1 MTKRIGS
8 LAALCLGLFGLP
20 GSAWSQALAPV
31 IFNYTL
37 TSKPGDIVS
46 LQGARFGGSPSVWL
60 HAASGE
66 AIVQLPVVSQPTAD
80 ALTVQLPVSVTGPEG
95 VGIRVAVH
103 SGSAV
108 SNIVGLNAARVYGL
122 DGTEIVPGA
131 HFRIVGR
138 NLSMPGFVP
147 RVQVGGIDATVDLN
161 ASDENLLSVT
171 APLGLP
177 TTSNIGITVDNGN
190 GTGASALLQPVSVNA
205 IPVAD
210 PFQTGLGWTSVFGPL
225 VARVLDPTSD
235 ARLGGSLVK
244 CDGSD
249 DRTALQNAIYYVYSN
264 LQGGVVQLPKGTCHI
279 HSSLQLLN
287 NVILQGA
294 VDEQGR
300 PATTLTFDGDG
311 GMYATNPGD
320 HNMAVRNLIVVP
332 TDPLGASVAAITFR
346 TVNHVLIQNVQI
358 PVEPNWFSVYVNA
371 VDNVAMLNS
380 SVSGMVYAPSMRGFA
395 LSGNVVRFG
404 RPDGSKPQPA
414 DSGAVSLDAVSQGV
428 VLNNHFTRQYK
439 RVRRYPGDVL
449 HIATVNFASR
459 LLMQGNTFDVNGD
472 PIEPY
477 WNDGETILNEGG
489 GPCQTSNPGIVG
501 SATETTLTDPVKP
514 INFNPCNLQ
523 QSDAAPLYRGQV
535 VQIVSG
541 TGMGQTRYV
550 IGYDTNTGTL
560 SIDQPWDVVP
570 DSSSRYVASVMS
582 MEKAIIKGNAAY
594 NNPRGINLVSG
605 SMREIDI
612 VDNHLANNEGI
623 VIESPANLSD
633 PSKPLFYLTSSIN
646 ISRNVLDT
654 PHAPFPATIRVR
666 QVQWDE
672 PNAFGTGIMDVVVR
686 DNQITAH
693 TPNLLGTNIPEGY
706 VSDVLASQGVVDNGI
721 PQMLGVVFQRNTC
734 LHCDPAYRLSTGN
747 NGAVIDNPNDV
758 AGGQFIQH
766 ISIQTDPSHTPHA
779 DVGTVYDAV
788 PSSVAL
794 SVSNAAVDQGQAL
807 GLVAQ
812 VSRVNPGG
820 NVQFLDGGSPLG
832 TVALDASGMAR
843 LDTASLVGAGTHQ
856 LRAVY
861 AGDAANLPSTSASVM
876 VTVSNLAVAQD
887 ASAPVVLNHTLT
899 VHPGDVF
906 ALQGMRFGAQP
917 QVWLSAAGNQPDRTI
932 QIVNI
937 KEASR
942 GSLSA
947 RLPADAVYP
956 MIVRIY
962 NGTSWSTPVVL
973 NQARPYNLDALEIVP
988 GGRFRLLGR
997 NLMTPGF
1004 TPSVWVGGV
1013 QAGLDVAHSDENLL
1027 VVNAPPD
1034 LGDGPHTQVS
1044 VDNGNGSG
1052 AAILDRAIA
1061 VNNIPSAD
1069 PFGLGVGWT
1078 AIFAPMMQQ
1087 VLDPTADAN
1096 DFRMLVDARLNTQ
1109 FVHCKGD
1116 SSYDDLP
1123 AIDFGLIYL
1132 SGTGGGVLQLPP
1144 GVCHIS
1150 GAIQLQGNTILQG
1163 SVDPANPTIIQYD
1176 GNAAYASGNNIAV
1189 RNISFQPGPNAT
1201 WPFYITGYQRIVM
1214 HNVKVLAQRTAGY
1227 QNIYNNTNVV
1237 ISGCSFAGPA
1247 TLANAGFVIENNT
1260 LSYQEDAG
1268 LNLGQARD
1276 GLVIGNKILR
1286 TVTDQLTSLQARALN
1301 MPWVS
1306 RVQLINNQINAT
1318 GSVLTAGQAALYVV
1332 DGKGLNTGT
1341 VQSATPLSLTDAS
1354 NTFTTTP
1361 FGNNPNADGQVG
1373 LPDNDIV
1380 AIVSG
1385 TGAGQ
1390 VRHVRGVDASGH
1402 TVYLDQ
1408 GWDVLPDTSSHY
1420 SVLII
1425 GMERSLI
1432 KGNVIANFP
1441 GSIALQDS
1449 GLDEV
1454 DLLGNSFS
1462 DTGGLSINSRDD
1474 TTSQYFAPVYNLT
1487 LDGNQFSLP
1496 IQSWRQTVN
1505 VSHTQIGTGTQAF
1518 GEALLDAVVRNNQ
1531 ILGTANDVSMGKPG
1545 GYTMLGYLVS
1555 NQAGP
1560 VNAQGPVFQ
1569 NNVCRACPVAYS
1581 LSAPVRGATIDS
1593 PVTNVAPLSLA
1604 QLISHVTN
1612 NSAPSSARTDLNTV
1626 LSHLPVAL
1634 SLSAPSGTPA
1644 LGQAST
1650 FTLTVSAT
1658 GAVTGLVQFKDGGQN
1673 LGSPVTLSFG
1683 TAQLSLGNW
1692 QAGNHAVT
1700 ASYLGDTGNAATD
1713 SAAQMF
1719 SVAQATASVALSAA
1733 PLSLTAG
1740 QTLTVNVN
1748 VQGYQPTGAVQL
1760 FMDGQPWGAALPL
1773 SNGAAQ
1779 LVTSNLP
1786 PLAAGN
1792 HVLSVSY
1799 AGDVNNTSASTLVPV
1814 TLAVSDASS
1823 NGSGSNSGNTSA
1835 DGDAPIAPIWLVLM
1849 ASGLLYSGRRH
1860 MYRA

>member
-1 MTKRIGS
+1 MTKRIGR
-8 LAALCLGLFGLP
+8 LATLCMGLSGLV
-20 GSAWSQALAPV
+20 GVAWSQALAPV

-46 LQGARFGGSPSVWL
+46 LQGARFGSSPSVWL
-60 HAASGE
+60 HSASSE
-66 AIVQLPVVSQPTAD
+66 AIAQLPIVSQPSAD
-80 ALTVQLPVSVTGPEG
+80 TLTVQLPAAIAGPQG
-95 VGIRVAVH
+95 GGIRVAVH

-108 SNIVGLNAARVYGL
+108 SNVVGLNAARAYAL
-122 DGTEIVPGA
+122 DGLEIVPGA

-138 NLSMPGFVP
+138 NLRMPGFVP
-147 RVQVGGIDATVDLN
+147 HVRVGGIDATVDLN

-171 APLGLP
+171 APLGLQA
-177 TTSNIGITVDNGN
+177 TSNVEIMVDNGN
-190 GTGASALLQPVSVNA
+190 GTGPSTLDKPIAVNA
-205 IPVAD
+205 IPAAD

-225 VARVLDPTSD
+225 VSRVLDPTSD
-235 ARLGGSLVK
+235 ARLGGNLVK

-249 DRTALQNAIYYVYSN
+249 DRTALQNAIYYVYSS
-264 LQGGVVQLPKGTCHI
+264 LHGGVVQLPKGVCHI

-294 VDEQGR
+294 LDEQGR
-300 PATTLTFDGDG
+300 LATTLTFDGDG

-320 HNMAVRNLIVVP
+320 HNLAVRNLSVLP
-332 TDPLGASVAAITFR
+332 TDPLGASVAAITFGN
-346 TVNHVLIQNVQI
+346 VNHVLIQNVQI
-358 PVEPNWFSVYVNA
+358 PVEPKWFSVYMSG
-371 VDNVAMLNS
+371 VDNAALLNS
-380 SVSGMVYAPSMRGFA
+380 SLSGLVYAPSMRGFA
-395 LSGNVVRFG
+395 LSGNAVRFG
-404 RPDGSKPQPA
+404 RSDGSTPQPA
-414 DSGAVSLDAVSQGV
+414 DSGAVSLDVVSQGV

-459 LLMQGNTFDVNGD
+459 LLIQGNTFDVNGD

-489 GPCQTSNPGIVG
+489 GPCQTSNPGIVD
-501 SATETTLTDPVKP
+501 SATATTLTDPVKL
-514 INFNPCNLQ
+514 IDFNSCHLQ
-523 QSDAAPLYRGQV
+523 PSDFAPLYRGQV

-541 TGMGQTRYV
+541 TGMGQTRY
-550 IGYDTNTGTL
+550 ITGYDTNTRTL
-560 SIDQPWDVVP
+560 TVDQPWDVLP
-570 DSSSRYVASVMS
+570 DSSSRYVASVMG
-582 MEKAIIKGNAAY
+582 MEKTIIKGNAAY

-633 PSKPLFYLTSSIN
+633 PGKPLFYLSTSIN
-646 ISRNVLDT
+646 ISRNVVDT
-654 PHAPFPATIRVR
+654 PRDPFPATIRVR

-672 PNAFGTGIMDVVVR
+672 PYAFGTGIMDVVVR

-693 TPNLLGTNIPEGY
+693 TPNLLGANIPEGY

-747 NGAVIDNPNDV
+747 NGTVIDSPNDV
-758 AGGQFIQH
+758 DGGQFIQH
-766 ISIQTDPSHTPHA
+766 ISIQTDASHTPHA
-779 DVGTVYDAV
+779 DVGTVYGAV

-812 VSRVNPGG
+812 VSGVNPGG
-820 NVQFLDGGSPLG
+820 AVQFMDGGSVLG
-832 TVALDASGMAR
+832 TVVLDASGMAR
-843 LDTASLVGAGTHQ
+843 LDTASLVGAGLHQ
-856 LRAVY
+856 LSAAY
-861 AGDAANLPSTSASVM
+861 AGDAANLPGTSASSM
-876 VTVSNLAVAQD
+876 VTVSNLTVVQD
-887 ASAPVVLNHTLT
+887 ANAPVVLNHTLT
-899 VHPGDVF
+899 VHPGDVL
-906 ALQGMRFGAQP
+906 ALQGMRFGSQP

-937 KEASR
+937 KEALR
-942 GSLSA
+942 GALSV
-947 RLPADAVYP
+947 RLPADAAYP
-956 MIVRIY
+956 IILRVY
-962 NGTSWSTPVVL
+962 NGSGWSAPVVL
-973 NQARPYNLDALEIVP
+973 GQARPYNLDALEIVP
-988 GGRFRLLGR
+988 GGRFRVLGR

-1004 TPSVWVGGV
+1004 TPRVWVGGV
-1013 QAGLDVAHSDENLL
+1013 EAALDLAHSDENLL
-1027 VVNAPPD
+1027 VVNAPAE
-1034 LGDGPHTQVS
+1034 LGGSLSTQVS

-1052 AAILDRAIA
+1052 AAVLDRVIA
-1061 VNNIPSAD
+1061 VNHIPAAD

-1096 DFRMLVDARLNTQ
+1096 DFRMLVDARLNTR
-1109 FVHCKGD
+1109 FVHCQGD
-1116 SSYDDLP
+1116 SGYDDLP
-1123 AIDFGLIYL
+1123 AIQFGLIYL

-1144 GVCHIS
+1144 GICHIS
-1150 GAIQLQGNTILQG
+1150 GAIQLLGNTILQG
-1163 SVDPANPTIIQYD
+1163 SADPTNPTIIQYD
-1176 GNAAYASGNNIAV
+1176 SNAAYASANNIAV

-1201 WPFYITGYQRIVM
+1201 WPFYITGYKRIVIQ
-1214 HNVKVLAQRTAGY
+1214 NVKVLAQRTAGY

-1237 ISGCSFAGPA
+1237 ISGSSFAGPA

-1260 LSYQEDAG
+1260 LNYQADAG

-1276 GLVIGNKILR
+1276 GLVTGNTITR
-1286 TVTDQLTSLQARALN
+1286 TVTDNLATAQARALN
-1301 MPWVS
+1301 MPWTS
-1306 RVQLINNQINAT
+1306 RVQLINNQIRAT
-1318 GSVLTAGQAALYVV
+1318 GSPLTAGQAALYVV

-1354 NTFTTTP
+1354 NIFTTTP

-1373 LPDNDIV
+1373 LPDNDTV

-1390 VRHVRGVDASGH
+1390 VRHIRGIDASGH
-1402 TVYLDQ
+1402 TLYLDQ

-1420 SVLII
+1420 TVLIM

-1449 GLDEV
+1449 GLNEV
-1454 DLLGNSFS
+1454 DLVGNFFS
-1462 DTGGLSINSRDD
+1462 DTGGLSISSRDD

-1487 LDGNQFSLP
+1487 LDGNQFSSP
-1496 IQSWRQTVN
+1496 IRSWRQTVN
-1505 VSHTQIGTGTQAF
+1505 ISHTQIGSGTQAF
-1518 GEALLDAVVRNNQ
+1518 GAALLDTVVRNNQ
-1531 ILGTANDVSMGKPG
+1531 ILGTANDVSLGKPG

-1555 NQAGP
+1555 NQSGP
-1560 VNAQGPVFQ
+1560 VNVLGPVFQ
-1569 NNVCRACPVAYS
+1569 NNVCRACPAAYS

-1593 PVTNVAPLSLA
+1593 PVSDVVPLSSA
-1604 QLISHVTN
+1604 QLISHVVN
-1612 NSAPSSARTDLNTV
+1612 NAAPSNARTDLNTV

-1634 SLSAPSGTPA
+1634 SLSAPSGAPA
-1644 LGQAST
+1644 LGQTST

-1673 LGSPVTLSFG
+1673 LGSPVTLSYG
-1683 TAQLSLGNW
+1683 TAQLSVSNLP
-1692 QAGNHAVT
+1692 AGNHTVS
-1700 ASYLGDTGNAATD
+1700 ASYLGDTGNAATG
-1713 SAAQMF
+1713 STAQIF
-1719 SVAQATASVALSAA
+1719 SVAQAEASVTLMAA
-1733 PLSLTAG
+1733 PLSLSDG
-1740 QTLTVNVN
+1740 QPLTVDVS
-1748 VQGYQPTGAVQL
+1748 VQGYLPAGAVQL
-1760 FMDGQPWGAALPL
+1760 FIDGQPWGAALAL

-1779 LVTSNLP
+1779 LLGGNLQA
-1786 PLAAGN
+1786 LAAGN
-1792 HVLSVSY
+1792 HVLTASY
-1799 AGDVNNTSASTLVPV
+1799 AGDVNNTSASTAVPV
-1814 TLAVSDASS
+1814 LFVINSSS
-1823 NGSGSNSGNTSA
+1823 NNGGGSDGTAGA
-1835 DGDAPIAPIWLVLM
+1835 DGDVPIAPIWLVLL
-1849 ASGLLYSGRRH
+1849 AGGLLQAGRRYAH
-1860 MYRA
+1860 RD